1 MSKYEYA
8 YYESERRLIAIADI
22 REESKKDPH
31 IYMQRYEGHL
41 LCPECKQAR
50 LIVVQGAD
58 FPFFRAAPRSAHM
71 VGCDFIRPEYV
82 PTATDAQN
90 PANAKTIRSQL
101 RRALAKTIERQIARA
116 VHAGGNGAAHHQPED
131 EGPLAQKLQR
141 RKISQRLIEMIPK
154 SSEPHRLKWLFI
166 TAASNAFW
174 TLLRATTTKSRS
186 IIVASRTSLQG
197 NLC

>member
-8 YYESERRLIAIADI
+8 YYDSERRLIAVADI

-71 VGCDFIRPEYV
+71 DGCDFIRPEYV

-101 RRALAKTIERQIARA
+101 RRALAKTIER
-116 VHAGGNGAAHHQPED
+116 
-131 EGPLAQKLQR
+131 
-141 RKISQRLIEMIPK
+141 
-154 SSEPHRLKWLFI
+154 
-166 TAASNAFW
+166 
-174 TLLRATTTKSRS
+174 
-186 IIVASRTSLQG
+186 
-197 NLC
+197 

>member
-71 VGCDFIRPEYV
+71 DGCDFIRPEYV

-101 RRALAKTIERQIARA
+101 RRAIR
-116 VHAGGNGAAHHQPED
+116 
-131 EGPLAQKLQR
+131 QR
-141 RKISQRLIEMIPK
+141 RPDAQDVCLGCAHSQ
-154 SSEPHRLKWLFI
+154 HRP
-166 TAASNAFW
+166 S
-174 TLLRATTTKSRS
+174 LRQCR
-186 IIVASRTSLQG
+186 VPLR
-197 NLC
+197 

>member
-8 YYESERRLIAIADI
+8 YYDSERRLIAVADI

-71 VGCDFIRPEYV
+71 DGCDFIRPEY
-82 PTATDAQN
+82 
-90 PANAKTIRSQL
+90 PAAPYSVQKKKEGNLYVKKIQSGVC
-101 RRALAKTIERQIARA
+101 A
-116 VHAGGNGAAHHQPED
+116 VHG
-131 EGPLAQKLQR
+131 R
-141 RKISQRLIEMIPK
+141 
-154 SSEPHRLKWLFI
+154 
-166 TAASNAFW
+166 
-174 TLLRATTTKSRS
+174 
-186 IIVASRTSLQG
+186 
-197 NLC
+197 